1 MEGVAEE
8 DAAQQAAVDVRQA
21 EIEAAVLKARGALED
36 ALSARLTAS
45 VDSMDATV
53 ARLAGELLARE
64 DTAIAGVDAQ
74 RLLWETAVDELREKL
89 LWDIKEIVWRLGY
102 TQGYHYGAHD
112 GHDED
117 LLAQIAT
124 KKDQYEALIVATL
137 QEMED
142 RVRVE

>member
-8 DAAQQAAVDVRQA
+8 DASQQAAVDVRQA
-21 EIEAAVLKARGALED
+21 EIEAAVLKARAALED
-36 ALSARLTAS
+36 SLTARLTAS

-53 ARLAGELLARE
+53 ADLAARLLDRE
-64 DTAIAGVDAQ
+64 DAAIDGVDAQ

-117 LLAQIAT
+117 LLAQIA
-124 KKDQYEALIVATL
+124 KKKEQYEALIVSTL
-137 QEMED
+137 QQMED
-142 RVRVE
+142 RVRLE

>member
-21 EIEAAVLKARGALED
+21 EIEAAVLKARAALED
-36 ALSARLTAS
+36 SLTARLTAS

-53 ARLAGELLARE
+53 ADLAARLLDRE
-64 DTAIAGVDAQ
+64 DAAIDGVDAQ

-124 KKDQYEALIVATL
+124 KKDQYEALIVSTL
-137 QEMED
+137 QQMED

>member
-1 MEGVAEE
+1 
-8 DAAQQAAVDVRQA
+8 
-21 EIEAAVLKARGALED
+21 
-36 ALSARLTAS
+36 
-45 VDSMDATV
+45 MDATV
-53 ARLAGELLARE
+53 ASLAADLLATE
-64 DTAIAGVDAQ
+64 DAAIGGVDGQ

-124 KKDQYEALIVATL
+124 KKDQYEALIVSTL
-137 QEMED
+137 QQMHD
-142 RVRVE
+142 RVSVE

>member
-21 EIEAAVLKARGALED
+21 EIEAAVLKARAALED
-36 ALSARLTAS
+36 SLTARLTAS

-53 ARLAGELLARE
+53 ADLAAKLLARE
-64 DTAIAGVDAQ
+64 DTAIDGVDAQ

-124 KKDQYEALIVATL
+124 KKDQYEALIV
-137 QEMED
+137 
-142 RVRVE
+142 